1 MIIQVTRFTM
11 NNFSCYYIF
20 KTIIITK
27 EQEKK
32 KKTIYTGIME
42 DHRDTEWSR
51 YKEKGLK
58 RSGNES

>member
-1 MIIQVTRFTM
+1 M

-20 KTIIITK
+20 KIIIITK
-27 EQEKK
+27 EKKKK

-42 DHRDTEWSR
+42 DHRDTEWRR

>member
-1 MIIQVTRFTM
+1 M

-20 KTIIITK
+20 KIIIITK
-27 EQEKK
+27 EKK

-42 DHRDTEWSR
+42 DHRDTEWRR